1 MSLDNLLAT
10 IDTEISRL
18 QQAREL
24 LAGTSARGRKPAN
37 HLKAP
42 SKPRPKR
49 VMSAAT
55 RKRIGDAQ
63 RKRWAT
69 QKRLTAK

>member
-10 IDTEISRL
+10 IDAEISRL

-24 LAGTSARGRKPAN
+24 LTGAGTRGAQSPKDP
-37 HLKAP
+37 KA
-42 SKPRPKR
+42 KPRPKR
-49 VMSAAT
+49 VMSAAV

-63 RKRWAT
+63 RQRWAA
-69 QKRLTAK
+69 QRKAGAK